1 MKDTV
6 SERRARLNSFCDKH
20 PEMESRFEE
29 IMDLMESS
37 GDEIG
42 SIDEAEDRIIEMSRG
57 LNAQMLSGWCQRQ
70 ERLVSRSQSL
80 DPGLRSAGKKNFGGT
95 PRSGRS

>member
-1 MKDTV
+1 
-6 SERRARLNSFCDKH
+6 
-20 PEMESRFEE
+20 
-29 IMDLMESS
+29 MESS

-42 SIDEAEDRIIEMSRG
+42 SMDEAEDRIIEMSRG

-70 ERLVSRSQSL
+70 EQLVSRSQGL
-80 DPGLRSAGKKNFGGT
+80 EPGLRSAGKKNFGGR